1 MYTKE
6 GDDATAST
14 HSSLPW
20 LSEQS
25 SSWSDEDD
33 ETSSPLMVNTNIPN
47 IPLHYASTSYTP
59 SPLASS
65 PTREPTKRP
74 CVSDYEL
81 KNALDALVGSI
92 SAVIN
97 FLRTAGVPKPR

>member
-1 MYTKE
+1 MYAKE

-20 LSEQS
+20 LSEQN

-33 ETSSPLMVNTNIPN
+33 ETSSPLMENPN

-59 SPLASS
+59 SPLPSS
-65 PTREPTKRP
+65 PTREETKRP
-74 CVSDYEL
+74 SVSDYEL
-81 KNALDALVGSI
+81 KNALDVLVGSI